1 MTGARR
7 RCNEM
12 SWYSTATD
20 INWLTFF
27 LVGLAMF
34 MVGGGAKAL
43 LEVDKKKD
51 TEVLEFF
58 LRVAERLGVVLA
70 FVGACLGV
78 WIWTR

>member
-1 MTGARR
+1 
-7 RCNEM
+7 M
-12 SWYSTATD
+12 SWYSTETAV
-20 INWLTFF
+20 NWLTFL
-27 LVGLAMF
+27 LVGLTMF

-58 LRVAERLGVVLA
+58 LRVAERLGIVLTA
-70 FVGACLGV
+70 AGACLGI